1 MKLTRHVVSV
11 IFLYLIFAFICLC
24 VYGFITIQ
32 MPEGIFGS
40 STVYKFYGVLQLFFT
55 LFPAIL
61 ISSFLI
67 GYSWAFGKN
76 CRQKVERFSS
86 VYIDFVKSIFL
97 VGLLC
102 ILLCVAV
109 KEFLSPMVKNKQ
121 DAMQE
126 VTEEFNEYIE
136 LARYYTSQKEYNYAK
151 FYIDNALGLRPK
163 SEEALSLSDEIEIYY
178 SSIKKETVNSD
189 DYTDKGRQS
198 SLSENGY
205 TVSALVSEAHKAFL
219 NKEYFNAHYY
229 ATLALQAAS
238 PDDGNIDRAKKI
250 ASDAWNLL
258 AENPSDLDEQ
268 SVHVYETKKEG
279 YFALIN
285 EDYEKAYYIFTGLI
299 EEYPRDLDIQRYHA
313 VSYDKMNSKY
323 FFIDETENLQ
333 LFEQY
338 KDIYFSNI
346 RMDGGKDVVYCK
358 GCTVIKK
365 TGGMVQYLRDFS
377 LFSFTKE
384 GFLLYSFSVPYA
396 KMTALPLEYTDSSFS
411 DYMKSIGEDEIV
423 PYILLESA
431 DRTIEDRF
439 IRPVFSNTENASDQ
453 RLNHYVLSLPYDD
466 FTKICEASSGAKTM
480 PLLSLFSYA
489 KKASLYGYSSEVFFQ
504 ALMSRL
510 TYPLILLIVF
520 IFTAALSW
528 NYRLDG
534 NLIFKFKWLFT
545 IPFFTFIA
553 YIILDTVLYLLNLL
567 YYVLFALIGT
577 LSLPAAAAVL
587 LVCVFLSTVYFTALR
602 AE

>member
-40 STVYKFYGVLQLFFT
+40 STVYKLYGVLQLFFT

-76 CRQKVERFSS
+76 SRQKVERFSS

-178 SSIKKETVNSD
+178 SSIKKETVNRD

-285 EDYEKAYYIFTGLI
+285 EDY
-299 EEYPRDLDIQRYHA
+299 
-313 VSYDKMNSKY
+313 
-323 FFIDETENLQ
+323 
-333 LFEQY
+333 
-338 KDIYFSNI
+338 
-346 RMDGGKDVVYCK
+346 
-358 GCTVIKK
+358 
-365 TGGMVQYLRDFS
+365 
-377 LFSFTKE
+377 
-384 GFLLYSFSVPYA
+384 
-396 KMTALPLEYTDSSFS
+396 
-411 DYMKSIGEDEIV
+411 
-423 PYILLESA
+423 
-431 DRTIEDRF
+431 
-439 IRPVFSNTENASDQ
+439 
-453 RLNHYVLSLPYDD
+453 
-466 FTKICEASSGAKTM
+466 
-480 PLLSLFSYA
+480 
-489 KKASLYGYSSEVFFQ
+489 
-504 ALMSRL
+504 
-510 TYPLILLIVF
+510 
-520 IFTAALSW
+520 
-528 NYRLDG
+528 
-534 NLIFKFKWLFT
+534 
-545 IPFFTFIA
+545 
-553 YIILDTVLYLLNLL
+553 
-567 YYVLFALIGT
+567 
-577 LSLPAAAAVL
+577 
-587 LVCVFLSTVYFTALR
+587 
-602 AE
+602 